1 MAHDSQRDKARALFG
16 KAFFENTKE
25 KAPAKNG
32 AVALQRRANALPIP
46 TYKVGGVVKKQAGGR
61 MSGRSAEADDV
72 LITTARGQRMLEEQ
86 RRRERE
92 AAAKAKTGAAAKR
105 AKADTL
111 LGIPAQKEGGRANED
126 FTGLMKKAA
135 SRAAAKG
142 NPVMK
147 DGGATNEY
155 IGKRINARMAAGN
168 YKDGGRAQVRNERKM
183 ADIEKDYK
191 IALAKGKNEG
201 IAKAKYEQR
210 KADAADDYAKAT
222 KADRSVTRG
231 AEKAAEFALK
241 EARRTKGVSISNRD
255 NAESF
260 MQKNSKSVEPKI
272 NVAETLKGL
281 GMMPAAADKV
291 ASPAR
296 KALARKAPAMRQA
309 RPTSIQSL
317 ANANKPTGSLA
328 PASRSTVTPPPP
340 QIRTALSAVTQPKK
354 SMLDM
359 SNNPAALKE
368 AKARAADA
376 ESRGSV
382 RKSISEFLVGSDESR
397 ARYAAQQNAA
407 NINMA
412 NAGRK
417 KDTYN
422 RGPQKADWSG
432 AMVKNG
438 KVVKRAAGGAAKAR
452 KGQMK
457 GC

>member
-32 AVALQRRANALPIP
+32 AVALQQRANARPIP

-61 MSGRSAEADDV
+61 MSGQSAEADDV
-72 LITTARGQRMLEEQ
+72 LITTPRGQRMLEEQ

-92 AAAKAKTGAAAKR
+92 AAAKAKAAAAAKR

-168 YKDGGRAQVRNERKM
+168 YKDGGRAEMRNERKM

-201 IAKAKYEQR
+201 VAKAKYEQR

-231 AEKAAEFALK
+231 AEKAAESALK

-260 MQKNSKSVEPKI
+260 MQKNSNSVAPKI

-281 GMMPAAADKV
+281 GVMPAAADK
-291 ASPAR
+291 AAAPAR
-296 KALARKAPAMRQA
+296 KAAAPRQAAPVRQA
-309 RPTSIQSL
+309 RTSVASPSSAPTRSAAPS
-317 ANANKPTGSLA
+317 A
-328 PASRSTVTPPPP
+328 PAVGSRSNPIPANPKEEVVVTGKRIGRSEAARNRVGDAISSINPFSA
-340 QIRTALSAVTQPKK
+340 IARGIDSVLTAGTGPRK
-354 SMLDM
+354 
-359 SNNPAALKE
+359 PAAPEQSKSQKLAQLK
-368 AKARAADA
+368 AAADA
-376 ESRGSV
+376 PGATGFAKGRYKSALESGMY
-382 RKSISEFLVGSDESR
+382 KSG
-397 ARYAAQQNAA
+397 
-407 NINMA
+407 
-412 NAGRK
+412 
-417 KDTYN
+417 
-422 RGPQKADWSG
+422 
-432 AMVKNG
+432 G
-438 KVVKRAAGGAAKAR
+438 KVRNSK
-452 KGQMK
+452 MK